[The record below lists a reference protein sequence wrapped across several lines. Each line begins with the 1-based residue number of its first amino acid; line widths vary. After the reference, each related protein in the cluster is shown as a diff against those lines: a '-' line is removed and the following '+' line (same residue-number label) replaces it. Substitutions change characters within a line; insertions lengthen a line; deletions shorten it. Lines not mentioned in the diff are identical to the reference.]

1 MNFRC
6 ALVIS
11 DQIGWNET
19 RIGLVVVCAFDRRGG
34 EGYMQGPR
42 VPIDERREDF
52 SPKAPSRAETVL
64 EM

>member
-1 MNFRC
+1 MSACNRLHPFFDSMNFRC

-34 EGYMQGPR
+34 EG
-42 VPIDERREDF
+42 
-52 SPKAPSRAETVL
+52 
-64 EM
+64 